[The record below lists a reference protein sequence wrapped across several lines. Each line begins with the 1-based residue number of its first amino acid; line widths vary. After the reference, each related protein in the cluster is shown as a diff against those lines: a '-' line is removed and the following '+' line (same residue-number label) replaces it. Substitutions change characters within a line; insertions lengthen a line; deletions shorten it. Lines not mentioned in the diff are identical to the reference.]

1 MDSADAAPRRGI
13 YADIVYLCLE
23 AAFAR
28 HNLRIQIRSAFV
40 QDKNGQNIEGG
51 AELLVE
57 AFECTLDALFEQTG
71 GGRWRWDFRC
81 QTFL

>member
-1 MDSADAAPRRGI
+1 M
-13 YADIVYLCLE
+13 VYLCLE

-28 HNLRIQIRSAFV
+28 HYFCIQIRSDFV

-57 AFECTLDALFEQTG
+57 AFGCTLDTLFEQTG
-71 GGRWRWDFRC
+71 GNK
-81 QTFL
+81 